1 MVFEAFINSLV
12 QVYIDSKAFGSTNLH
27 DRSALHCAV
36 LGGGVVKYL
45 ACFHATTASSRSPA
59 TTIRTTPFPRSSS
72 LREPLHALTRTVA
85 LSQEFYDLLA
95 TTVPLKDFPYNRVGL
110 DVNDEGGHGRSSAT
124 RRSTSCSSR
133 RSSTPSVITPP
144 PFGSCIF
151 MTAHDDGDTES
162 LAHLRDGIA
171 ESLEASTEPLK
182 PTSYNSCF
190 ETVDALL
197 KENPLGSR

>member
-1 MVFEAFINSLV
+1 MLSIQDVFDLVFCHKPLSCSNHIRLSMVFEAFINSLV

-59 TTIRTTPFPRSSS
+59 TTIRPTPFPRSSS
-72 LREPLHALTRTVA
+72 LRAPLHALTRTVA
-85 LSQEFYDLLA
+85 LSQELYDLLA

-124 RRSTSCSSR
+124 RRSAR
-133 RSSTPSVITPP
+133 RSS
-144 PFGSCIF
+144 
-151 MTAHDDGDTES
+151 A
-162 LAHLRDGIA
+162 LAAAR
-171 ESLEASTEPLK
+171 EQPR
-182 PTSYNSCF
+182 P
-190 ETVDALL
+190 
-197 KENPLGSR
+197 